1 MAKFTKT
8 VTVNCPYC
16 QNDRVI
22 KNGRG
27 RDSEQRYLCR
37 NCSKR
42 FTDKGATAG
51 RSYSPNV
58 IGAAVRAFYSG
69 VSYKQIAEGL
79 EEQYD
84 VPEPSKATIY
94 RWVSEYTDHAV
105 KSTKD
110 YKAHTGSE
118 WVADEMVVTVGGQK
132 YWLWNVMDS
141 ETRYILAAYLS
152 KRRDA
157 RAARSLFRRAQANAA
172 NIPKTIKTD
181 RLRSYISA
189 IEDLYGSDVKHVQSD
204 GITAEVNNNLS
215 ERLQGTF
222 RSRTKTLRGLDSR
235 ESGQAYLDGWVLTY
249 NHFRDHESLRGRTPA
264 EKARVGSPFTS
275 WEDVVESSAR
285 RRLDVRTDLL
295 APPEPEGKAR
305 RSRRIPS
312 ASTSLRLHPRDAN
325 PVREL
330 VTGKPP

>member
-16 QNDRVI
+16 QSILVV

-27 RDSEQRYLCR
+27 RNSEQRYLCR

-58 IGAAVRAFYSG
+58 IGAAVRAYYSG

-105 KSTKD
+105 KATKGH
-110 YKAHTGSE
+110 KAHTGSE

-132 YWLWNVMDS
+132 YWNWNVLDAD
-141 ETRYILAAYLS
+141 TRFILASYLS

-157 RAARSLFRRAQANAA
+157 RAAKTVFRRAQASAA
-172 NIPKTIKTD
+172 NLPRTIKTD
-181 RLRSYISA
+181 RLKSYIPA

-204 GITAEVNNNLS
+204 GIRAEINNNLS

-222 RSRTKTLRGLDSR
+222 RVRTKTPRGLDSR
-235 ESGQAYLDGWVLTY
+235 ESGQDYLDGWVFTY
-249 NHFRDHESLRGRTPA
+249 NHFRDHEALRGRTPA
-264 EKARVGSPFTS
+264 EAARVDAPLKS

-285 RRLDVRTDLL
+285 HHVTVRPDLL
-295 APPEPEGKAR
+295 DPLPKPEGKAR
-305 RSRRIPS
+305 RSLRNQS
-312 ASTSLRLHPRDAN
+312 ASATNLLLQPAVARPSPAHP
-325 PVREL
+325 P
-330 VTGKPP
+330 

>member
-8 VTVNCPYC
+8 VTVDCPYC
-16 QNDRVI
+16 RSARVI
-22 KNGRG
+22 KYGLG
-27 RDSEQRYLCR
+27 RDSQQRYLCH
-37 NCSKR
+37 NCDKR

-51 RSYSPNV
+51 RSYTPNI

-69 VSYKQIAEGL
+69 TSYKQIAEGL

-84 VPEPSKATIY
+84 VPEPSKATIF
-94 RWVSEYTDHAV
+94 RWVSEYTDHAS
-105 KSTKD
+105 KALKG

-118 WVADEMVVTVGGQK
+118 WVADEMQVKVGGQPF
-132 YWLWNVMDS
+132 WLWNVMDS

-157 RAARSLFRRAQANAA
+157 RAAKTVFRRAEANVA
-172 NIPKTIKTD
+172 NLPKTIKTD
-181 RLRSYISA
+181 KLSSYISA
-189 IEDLYGSDVKHVQSD
+189 IEDLFGADVKHVQSD

-235 ESGQAYLDGWVLTY
+235 ASGQSYLDGWVLTY
-249 NHFRDHESLRGRTPA
+249 NHFRDHESLRGKTPA
-264 EKARVGSPFTS
+264 QKARVGSPYES

-285 RRLDVRTDLL
+285 RYVTVRPDLFE
-295 APPEPEGKAR
+295 PPKPEGKAR
-305 RSRRIPS
+305 RSRRSRFVSTPPS
-312 ASTSLRLHPRDAN
+312 RRQLLLVVNGATGRLP
-325 PVREL
+325 
-330 VTGKPP
+330 

>member
-8 VTVNCPYC
+8 VTVDCPYC
-16 QNDRVI
+16 QSDHVV
-22 KNGRG
+22 KNGLNK
-27 RDSEQRYLCR
+27 DSEQRYLCR

-42 FTDKGATAG
+42 FTDKGATDG

-94 RWVSEYTDHAV
+94 RWVQEYTDHALNV
-105 KSTKD
+105 VRD
-110 YKAHTGSE
+110 HKAQTGNE

-132 YWLWNVMDS
+132 YWNWNVMSAD
-141 ETRYILAAYLS
+141 TRFILASYLS

-157 RAARSLFRRAQANAA
+157 RAAKTVLRKAQANAA
-172 NIPKTIKTD
+172 NPPKVIKTD
-181 RLRSYISA
+181 RLKSYISA
-189 IEDLYGSDVKHVQSD
+189 IEDLYGADVKHVQSD
-204 GITAEVNNNLS
+204 GIRAAVNNNLS

-222 RSRTKTLRGLDSR
+222 RARTKTLRGLDSR
-235 ESGQAYLDGWVLTY
+235 ETGQTYLDGWVLTY
-249 NHFRDHESLRGRTPA
+249 NLFRDHESLGNKPPA
-264 EKARVGSPFTS
+264 EVARLDAPFKS

-285 RRLDVRTDLL
+285 GVVVRPEILN
-295 APPEPEGKAR
+295 PPPRPEGKVQ
-305 RSRRIPS
+305 RSLRKSPRP
-312 ASTSLRLHPRDAN
+312 ASTASLQPQPVSPVSAHP
-325 PVREL
+325 P
-330 VTGKPP
+330 